1 MTDDD
6 NKIADLCKEISIA
19 IHSMHDELS
28 DALEEAYMRGADKS
42 INKLLDH
49 ILTDVELF
57 EQDPIVCL
65 NRYVRVTLLE
75 MEKEKHE
82 IYKKKP

>member
-1 MTDDD
+1 MTNDDK
-6 NKIADLCKEISIA
+6 KIADLCKEISIA

-28 DALEEAYMRGADKS
+28 GALEEAYMKGADKS

-57 EQDPIVCL
+57 EQDPIACL
-65 NRYVRVTLLE
+65 NRYVRATLLE